1 MSEFSNPKHPN
12 GQSFFFIKDKQTAD
26 MRAISLRTE
35 DTFDVCLA
43 PLKKVKG
50 AVL

>member
-1 MSEFSNPKHPN
+1 MSPT
-12 GQSFFFIKDKQTAD
+12 QSTQTDKAFIKDKQTAD